1 MTSVGRTP
9 SMAARGEAVD
19 RALDRAGGARLIP
32 GNRVTLM
39 QDGPAVYD
47 VMLRL
52 IAEAREWIHFENY
65 IIRDDSTGQRFATAL
80 AARARAGVRVRVLYD
95 WLGCISTSR
104 RFWRELRAAGVE
116 VRCFNPP
123 HLLRLVGNLSRDHR
137 KMVATDGNRAVIG
150 GLCIGN
156 EWSGDAAKGL
166 TPWRDTAV
174 EIAGPA
180 ARALDD
186 SFGVVW
192 RTLGS
197 PVPDSNRASD
207 VEACGD
213 AEVRVIAG
221 EPGRE
226 RAYRVLEYLA
236 AGCLERLWVT
246 DAYLV
251 PPPRLFTVLVE
262 AARDGVDIRLLVPG
276 TSDVPFVRNLTRIG
290 YRELLRAGI
299 RIFEWGGP
307 MLHAKTVVSDG
318 KWVRIGSSN
327 LNASSLLGNYELDV
341 VIEDATLAKEMES
354 QYRHD
359 LAVSFEIARKPFRLP
374 NPLGRAVPAR
384 LERRTTGEN
393 PHLPQRVARGFRGRA
408 AIATRTLISGA
419 WRSIFGPLSLGLVVL
434 AFLFIGLPRAMAYV
448 FGGICVWLSLA
459 AGLSAWRRRVD

>member
-1 MTSVGRTP
+1 M
-9 SMAARGEAVD
+9 
-19 RALDRAGGARLIP
+19 
-32 GNRVTLM
+32 
-39 QDGPAVYD
+39 
-47 VMLRL
+47 
-52 IAEAREWIHFENY
+52 
-65 IIRDDSTGQRFATAL
+65 
-80 AARARAGVRVRVLYD
+80 
-95 WLGCISTSR
+95 
-104 RFWRELRAAGVE
+104 E
-116 VRCFNPP
+116 VRSFNPP
-123 HLLRLVGNLSRDHR
+123 HLFKLIGNLSRDHR
-137 KMVATDGNRAVIG
+137 KLVVADGSRAVIG

-156 EWSGDAAKGL
+156 EWAGDPANGFI
-166 TPWRDTAV
+166 PWRDTAV

-192 RTLGS
+192 RTLGA
-197 PVPDSNRASD
+197 PIPETDRASD
-207 VEACGD
+207 VEACGE

-262 AARDGVDIRLLVPG
+262 AARDGADIRLLVPG

-290 YRELLRAGI
+290 YRDLLRAGI

-318 KWVRIGSSN
+318 KWVRVGSSN

-341 VIEDATLAKEMES
+341 VIEDANLAKEMEN

-359 LAVSFEIARKPFRLP
+359 LAVSFEVARKPPRLP
-374 NPLGRAVPAR
+374 TPLNRAVPSR
-384 LERRTTGEN
+384 LERSSTGES
-393 PHLPQRVARGFRGRA
+393 PLVSKRAARGMRGRT
-408 AIATRTLISGA
+408 AIAARTLISGA
-419 WRSIFGPLSLGLVVL
+419 WRSIFGPVSLGLVVL
-434 AFLFIGLPRAMAYV
+434 AFLFIGVPRPMAYV

-459 AGLSAWRRRVD
+459 AGIAAWRRRVD